1 MIQRQQIQKYLH
13 TDAPGLMTEV
23 LCSDT
28 PLVNGRAPW
37 AEMCSAP
44 KPGRLLP
51 KFSCSVHG
59 TVWLAFHTDLQLPWP
74 LISRRTGYE
83 KARQSWKM
91 DSPSVSRSSH
101 RMLLATAPAQSQRT
115 TVEHLSSGITW
126 TLCCS
131 SYTDTN
137 T

>member
-13 TDAPGLMTEV
+13 TDAPGLMIEV
-23 LCSDT
+23 LCADT

-44 KPGRLLP
+44 KLARLPPEL
-51 KFSCSVHG
+51 SCSVHG
-59 TVWLAFHTDLQLPWP
+59 TVWLAFHTDLQLPWL
-74 LISRRTGYE
+74 LIGHRTGYE
-83 KARQSWKM
+83 KAGQSWEM
-91 DSPSVSRSSH
+91 DTPSVSRSSH
-101 RMLLATAPAQSQRT
+101 QMLLATAPAQSQRT

-126 TLCCS
+126 ALCCS